1 MPIHLRANPGD
12 YAEAC
17 LLPGD
22 PLRAKYIAE
31 TFFDDIVQRNGERG
45 MLGYSG
51 TFNGRPV
58 SVQSSGMGCP
68 SAAIAI
74 EELVQLGVKKIMR
87 VGTCG
92 GLQPDMTMGDLVI
105 ALSATAADATAS
117 HYVLGEPHAPTAD
130 FGLVHDAVHQ
140 AKHLGKPVRV
150 GPIVSS
156 DIFYQPDP
164 DQARRWSERGILA
177 VEMEAAVL
185 FTLGALRSIQA
196 GCMLIVS
203 DVIVEGEFLRITDE
217 EMRKAVDEMTEL
229 ALVTL
234 TGSARQRS

>member
-1 MPIHLRANPGD
+1 MPIHVRANPGE
-12 YAEAC
+12 YADAC

-22 PLRAKYIAE
+22 PLRAQYIAD
-31 TFFDDIVQRNGERG
+31 TFLSDVVQRNSERG
-45 MLGYSG
+45 MLGFTGSFEG
-51 TFNGRPV
+51 KPV
-58 SVQSSGMGCP
+58 SVQASGMGCP
-68 SAAIAI
+68 SAAIVI

-92 GLQPDMTMGDLVI
+92 GLQPDLTMGDLVI
-105 ALSATAADATAS
+105 ALSATGADSTAS

-130 FGLVHDAVHQ
+130 FGLVHEAVHQ

-164 DQARRWSERGILA
+164 GLAGRWSDRGILA

-185 FTLGALRSIQA
+185 FTLGALRKVQA

-203 DVIVEGEFLRITDE
+203 DVIVEGEFLRISDE
-217 EMRKAVDEMTEL
+217 DMRKAVDEMTEL
-229 ALVTL
+229 ALHTVT
-234 TGSARQRS
+234 A